1 MNQKVLRHDK
11 HCRVCGS
18 GYIKTVMHLNDTPLE
33 DQFVRPEFK
42 DLNQP
47 VYPLDL
53 AICQDC
59 GYVHLPYVVNPEESY
74 ADYAYVSG
82 ITVGLRNHY
91 DDYAKEI
98 TKDFQIPR
106 DSLIVDLG
114 SNDGSML
121 ASFKRTGMKVLGVE
135 PARGIAEQANAA
147 GLPTINSFFTDD
159 VVSKILKDHGSAR
172 VVTANYMY
180 ANIDDVM
187 SFTRSISKLLVSDGI
202 FVAQT
207 GYHPEQMKIRMF
219 DYIYHEHFSYFTVE
233 VLRNIFWSCGLELI
247 QAKKTSPKGGSIR
260 VIAQLQNGPRTG
272 DMSADRLVD
281 EERANGMREISTYQ
295 KFALDIQTAKKK
307 VLEELRKLRNAG
319 KRIVGFGA
327 SHSTTTLTY
336 HFELASFMEYLVDDN
351 PLKHGRYSPGHHLPV
366 YPSEKLYEDGPD
378 YVIVLAWQHQK
389 NIIERHR
396 EFLNSGGKFLV
407 PLPHLRMID
416 AQQNEK

>member
-1 MNQKVLRHDK
+1 MDKKVLRHDK

-18 GYIKTVMHLNDTPLE
+18 GCIKTVIHLNDTPLE

-98 TKDFQIPR
+98 VVAFQIPK

-121 ASFKRTGMKVLGVE
+121 ASFKKTGMKVLGVE
-135 PARGIAEQANAA
+135 PAREIAEQANAA

-172 VVTANYMY
+172 VITANYMY
-180 ANIDDVM
+180 ANIDNVM
-187 SFTRSISKLLVSDGI
+187 SFTRSISGLLATDGI
-202 FVAQT
+202 FVVQT

-233 VLRNIFWSCGLELI
+233 VLKNIFLSSGLELI
-247 QAKKTSPKGGSIR
+247 QAKKTSPKGGSVR
-260 VIAQLQNGPRTG
+260 VIAQIQGGPRIR
-272 DMSADRLVD
+272 DASVDILVN
-281 EERANGMREISTYQ
+281 EERVNGMRDASTYEN
-295 KFALDIQTAKKK
+295 FASEVQTAKEK
-307 VLEELRKLRNAG
+307 VLEKLCKLRDAG

-336 HFELASFMEYLVDDN
+336 HFGLAPFMEYLVDDN

-366 YPSEKLYEDGPD
+366 YPSEKLYEDNPD

-389 NIIERHR
+389 NIIERHSR
-396 EFLNSGGKFLV
+396 FSNLGGKFLI
-407 PLPHLRMID
+407 PLPDLRII
-416 AQQNEK
+416 AA